1 MAPTPYTQRKRKA
14 PASAKEQETK
24 KMKSM
29 IARALNKHVDHK
41 LYSFQSQ
48 SNMLQGNVYITNLTS
63 GISQGDTSA
72 TRDGRDMFIKGIKV
86 NIRLNTVQNHCSFR
100 FRIFRDARQLSL
112 AVANPDVVPSSFD
125 TFAGFYTDQDAMV
138 IHNDPFT
145 TTCLRDDYKNLTP
158 GYAVSSEFY
167 AEHYTYYVPINRR
180 VRFQPNSYLAKGDNL
195 YMTVTAFTE
204 GASGALTQVGGFRA
218 QVGVYYTE

>member
-1 MAPTPYTQRKRKA
+1 MPPTPYTQRKRKA
-14 PASAKEQETK
+14 PASAKEVETK

-48 SNMLQGNVYITNLTS
+48 SNILQGNVYITNLTS
-63 GISQGDTSA
+63 GINQGDTSS

-86 NIRLNTVQNHCSFR
+86 NIRLNTSQPHCSFR
-100 FRIFRDARQLSL
+100 FRIFRDARQLTL
-112 AVANPDVVPSSFD
+112 GTGTPDSVPSSLD
-125 TFAGFYTDQDAMV
+125 TFAGFYTDQDSMV

-145 TTCLRDDYKNLTP
+145 TTCLRDDYQNLKP
-158 GYAVSSEFY
+158 GYAITSGTYSEHF
-167 AEHYTYYVPINRR
+167 TYYVPINRR

-195 YMTVTAFTE
+195 YMTVSGFTE
-204 GASGALTQVGGFRA
+204 GATGALTQVGGFRA